1 MTDPFNTEL
10 HRAEIDAH
18 KKNRLANLQV
28 VIAMGRLTREICVE
42 AWIEQ
47 IGDAEI
53 YREVWNQ
60 LGESE

>member
-18 KKNRLANLQV
+18 KANRLANLQV
-28 VIAMGRLTREICVE
+28 LIAMVRLNREICVE

-47 IGDAEI
+47 IGDAEL

-60 LGESE
+60 LGEAE

>member
-1 MTDPFNTEL
+1 MTDPFDIEL
-10 HRAEIDAH
+10 HRVEIDAH

-28 VIAMGRLTREICVE
+28 VLAMGRLTREVCVE

-60 LGESE
+60 LGDAQ